1 MKILLFSDIESQY
14 TVNFINQ
21 ALIPYGWEVV
31 VVSLFMPEE
40 DKLKNFKSKF
50 EGTTIEHDCLFNK
63 KPIKNAGKIKKVFN
77 VLNNCRSVKKRAQYL
92 YNKYKPNVVSLQFI
106 SLYKLIFAKHIEK
119 F

>member
-50 EGTTIEHDCLFNK
+50 
-63 KPIKNAGKIKKVFN
+63 
-77 VLNNCRSVKKRAQYL
+77 
-92 YNKYKPNVVSLQFI
+92 
-106 SLYKLIFAKHIEK
+106 
-119 F
+119 